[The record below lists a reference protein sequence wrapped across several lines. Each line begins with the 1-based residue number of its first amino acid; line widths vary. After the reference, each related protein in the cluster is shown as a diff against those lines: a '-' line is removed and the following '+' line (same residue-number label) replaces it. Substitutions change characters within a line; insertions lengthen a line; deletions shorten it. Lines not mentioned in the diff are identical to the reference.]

1 MATKPKKGATAPAA
15 TGAAMINMALLLS
28 IANNA
33 FAGTFQN
40 VDVSNPDVAALIA
53 AKLVEVNPNALDAN
67 GHPQSR
73 ATEEGKNYL
82 TANKDEIAKMTAAT
96 AQTAATG
103 TAAAAPAGIKLVSN
117 YELPEAP
124 ARRGGVART
133 ETYPF
138 GTMEVKQ
145 AFFIAA
151 TADKPNPERSFA
163 STVTSARERY
173 AVPAVPAATRKN
185 RKQVD
190 VPVMTYPRDF
200 KIRRV
205 EDGAAFGFPGVAG
218 AVVARV
224 A

>member
-1 MATKPKKGATAPAA
+1 MAAKPKKGVTAPTTAPA
-15 TGAAMINMALLLS
+15 GALNLSLLLS
-28 IANNA
+28 IANAA
-33 FAGTFQN
+33 FAGTYQN
-40 VDVSNPDVAALIA
+40 VNPAEPDVAALIA
-53 AKLVEVNPNALDAN
+53 AQYIEVNPNALNAD

-73 ATEEGKNYL
+73 ATQAGQDYL
-82 TANKDEIAKMTAAT
+82 TAHKEEIAKM
-96 AQTAATG
+96 QTANTP
-103 TAAAAPAGIKLVSN
+103 AAAPAAAPGIALVSN
-117 YELPEAP
+117 FELPEAAP
-124 ARRGGVART
+124 RRGGVART

-151 TADKPNPERSFA
+151 TAEKPNPERSFA

-185 RKQVD
+185 RKGVD

-200 KIRRV
+200 KIRRIT
-205 EDGAAFGFPGVAG
+205 DGAAFGKPGVAG
-218 AVVARV
+218 AVVVRV